1 MSPRFGRFAG
11 FLARLRFLLPALALT
26 ALAAF
31 IDHPAALLPLLLAQ
45 PLYLA
50 AIVGAFGYLLDADFA
65 QLALRRGTTYFV
77 VLLAYAA
84 FVALVV
90 GTPTIRLGRRSLGAQ
105 RRAALPRHRAGA
117 GRAVAAVAGVR
128 PRLPVGRRLP
138 ARRRT
143 LVDRDRD
150 RALLRVRPPPHRRA
164 RGLLRFRAAGGA
176 GHAAAGGRGP
186 EPGRPHRRGALR
198 TAALGAVA
206 VCAGPVPAGARPGR
220 DPHRTP
226 AARRRARGGGAAR
239 GQRARG
245 RGRAGGAQ
253 AGRCR
258 DPQRA
263 GAGRR
268 RERAGRAGAGPAR
281 ARRRARRAAAP
292 ARPRP
297 ALARDHGRDLRRP
310 APAARADRARRGP
323 RSRGGRAHAADR
335 RHPRQLPGP
344 RRGGDDPDHQWRRP
358 AARRCRG
365 PHAAALCGAV
375 VRSHGGGGAGRR
387 RRRSRT
393 R

>member
-90 GTPTIRLGRRSLGAQ
+90 GTPTIRLGADPSALNAALLSLGI
-105 RRAALPRHRAGA
+105 ALALGALWRLWPVFGLAFLWDDAYPPAGGRSWIATAIARCFAFARHLTGEREVYFGSGLPVALGMLLLVAGA
-117 GRAVAAVAGVR
+117 LSLAGLTGAVPSELRLSALWLYALVLCPLVHVLVATRTERLLLDAGREEEAPPAASAPVAEVA
-128 PRLPVGRRLP
+128 PVVLKP
-138 ARRRT
+138 A
-143 LVDRDRD
+143 D
-150 RALLRVRPPPHRRA
+150 
-164 RGLLRFRAAGGA
+164 AATRNA
-176 GHAAAGGRGP
+176 QVLAAAAGGQVELALALLAHGA
-186 EPGRPHRRGALR
+186 EPDAQPRPHDRDQRSLAIMAATCADLRLLRALIARGVDLDR
-198 TAALGAVA
+198 AVA
-206 VCAGPVPAGARPGR
+206 GLTPLHRR
-220 DPHRTP
+220 D
-226 AARRRARGGGAAR
+226 
-239 GQRARG
+239 
-245 RGRAGGAQ
+245 
-253 AGRCR
+253 
-258 DPQRA
+258 
-263 GAGRR
+263 
-268 RERAGRAGAGPAR
+268 
-281 ARRRARRAAAP
+281 
-292 ARPRP
+292 
-297 ALARDHGRDLRRP
+297 
-310 APAARADRARRGP
+310 
-323 RSRGGRAHAADR
+323 
-335 RHPRQLPGP
+335 PRQLPGA

-393 R
+393 P